1 MQNRIEELAR
11 KARALATT
19 KDAFEEY
26 DVYFDAEK
34 FEQVF
39 AELLIK
45 ECVSSIDKV
54 EELFFN
60 ARIDTHDFTEKQ
72 RYAEAETACKMAKHK
87 IEQYFGIKE

>member
-26 DVYFDAEK
+26 VVYFDAEK

-45 ECVSSIDKV
+45 ECINIANHVVYDEREARCIDDV
-54 EELFFN
+54 INE
-60 ARIDTHDFTEKQ
+60 H
-72 RYAEAETACKMAKHK
+72 
-87 IEQYFGIKE
+87 FGIKD

>member
-26 DVYFDAEK
+26 VVYFDAEK
-34 FEQVF
+34 FEQRF

-45 ECVSSIDKV
+45 ECIAVAAKADDEDQV
-54 EELFFN
+54 
-60 ARIDTHDFTEKQ
+60 
-72 RYAEAETACKMAKHK
+72 YAWYAIQQHFE
-87 IEQYFGIKE
+87 IKE

>member
-26 DVYFDAEK
+26 VVDFDAEK

-45 ECVSSIDKV
+45 ECISIANHVVYDEREV
-54 EELFFN
+54 
-60 ARIDTHDFTEKQ
+60 RCIDDVINEH
-72 RYAEAETACKMAKHK
+72 
-87 IEQYFGIKE
+87 FGIKD

>member
-26 DVYFDAEK
+26 VVDFDAEK

-45 ECVSSIDKV
+45 ECINIANHVVYDEREVRCIDDV
-54 EELFFN
+54 INE
-60 ARIDTHDFTEKQ
+60 H
-72 RYAEAETACKMAKHK
+72 
-87 IEQYFGIKE
+87 FGIKD

>member
-34 FEQVF
+34 FEQEF

-45 ECVSSIDKV
+45 ECNTK
-54 EELFFN
+54 
-60 ARIDTHDFTEKQ
+60 
-72 RYAEAETACKMAKHK
+72 CKTDWHGDSLDGICVQMLEH
-87 IEQYFGIKE
+87 FGIKE